1 MTRHSGMIRTLCS
14 RLTSLVGRRQLDAD
28 LDEELRAHI
37 DFALEENLRD
47 GMSPQQARTAALRSL
62 GGMTQTKEAYRTR
75 RGLGWLETLVQD
87 LHFGARTLGKSPGFT
102 AIAVLTLALGIG
114 GNTAVFS
121 IVNGVLLNPLPFP
134 HSEQLV
140 TLDESKP
147 NFPQGSISYPNFLD
161 WQRDNHSFSSMA
173 IARSYSFNMTGRG
186 DAEQVNGEYISPEM
200 LSLLGVHPLLGR
212 SFMHEDNQSGAGPVA
227 LISEGLWRRK
237 FDATPAILG
246 QPMTLDGKSYSIIGV
261 IPASFHLHFSNFREQ
276 DVYTPILQWRNPY
289 LLNRAF
295 GLGIHGIA
303 RLRPGVTVEQARTDM
318 DRITRNLALT
328 FPDADKGIGASI
340 SPLQEQMVGDTR
352 PFLMVL
358 LAAVGFVLLI
368 ACVNVASLLLARSA
382 GRSREF
388 AVRVALGASRARVI
402 RQLLTENVLLGIAAG
417 TLGLLF
423 AAWATHAGLKLLPAA
438 LPRAE
443 EVGLD
448 FRVLAF
454 TLMISLLTATISGL
468 APALAIRQATP
479 HADLKEGGRS
489 IGSSHQR
496 VLGAFVVIEMA
507 VALVLLIGAGLMTR
521 TLVRLWNVDPGFN
534 PHNVLTFGLSLQPSM
549 MNASPERIRA
559 AFRAVDE
566 RLAAT
571 PGIKA
576 VSLMW
581 GAAPMGGDDE
591 QPFWFDGQAKP
602 ASDQDMKQ
610 ALSYVIEPDY
620 LRIMQIPLK
629 RGRFFTLRDDEH
641 SPRVAVIDEAFASK
655 YFPGQNPIGKRI
667 RTSDTGNVV
676 EIVGEVAHVKQWGLD
691 LDDTQS
697 LRAQIYLAAMQMP
710 DSFIATTPS
719 GSSMVVRYEGN
730 LAAVLDSLRRANRQ
744 MSSEQVIYGDQTME
758 SVISDTMVSRR
769 FAMILLGAFAGL
781 AMALACIGIYGVTT
795 YLVSQ
800 RTQEMGIRMALGA
813 QRRDVLALVL
823 WGGVRLTLIGVT
835 MGIGAS
841 LVLTRLMHSLL
852 FNVSPTDP
860 AILMGVSLL
869 LVLVALTACAIP
881 ALRASSID
889 PMRALRTE

>member
-1 MTRHSGMIRTLCS
+1 MDQIRTLLA
-14 RLTSLVGRRQLDAD
+14 RIASLFRRGKLDAE
-28 LDEELRAHI
+28 LDEEVRAHI
-37 DFALEENLRD
+37 DLAIEENLRG
-47 GMSPQQARTAALRSL
+47 GMSSQQARTAALRSF

-75 RGLGWLETLVQD
+75 RGLPWIETLVQD

-161 WQRDNHSFSSMA
+161 WQRDNRSFSSMA

-186 DAEQVNGEYISPEM
+186 NAEQVNGEYISPEM
-200 LSLLGVHPLLGR
+200 LSLLDVHPLLGR
-212 SFMHEDNQSGAGPVA
+212 NFTRDDNQSGAGPVA
-227 LISEGLWRRK
+227 LIGEGLWRRK

-246 QPMTLDGKSYSIIGV
+246 QPVTLDGKSYSIIGV
-261 IPASFHLHFSNFREQ
+261 IPASFHLRFSNFREQ
-276 DVYTPILQWRNPY
+276 YVYTPIGQWSNPY

-295 GLGIHGIA
+295 GLGVHGIA

-318 DRITRNLALT
+318 DRITRNLALA
-328 FPDADKGIGASI
+328 FPDADMGIGASI
-340 SPLQEQMVGDTR
+340 SPLQERMVGDTR

-382 GRSREF
+382 RRSREF

-402 RQLLTENVLLGIAAG
+402 CQLLTENLLLAIAAG
-417 TLGLLF
+417 ALGLLL
-423 AAWATHAGLKLLPAA
+423 AAWGTHAGLKLLPAA

-454 TLMISLLTATISGL
+454 TLTISLLTGTISGL
-468 APALAIRQATP
+468 APALASRQATP
-479 HADLKEGGRS
+479 HAALKEGGRS
-489 IGSSHQR
+489 TASSHQR
-496 VLGAFVVIEMA
+496 ALGTFVVIEMA

-534 PHNVLTFGLSLQPSM
+534 PHNVLTFGLSLPPSM

-559 AFRAVDE
+559 AFRAVDA

-591 QPFWFDGQAKP
+591 RSFWFDGQARP

-610 ALSYVIEPDY
+610 ALAYVTEPDY

-629 RGRFFTLRDDEH
+629 RGRFFTQQDDEH

-655 YFPGQNPIGKRI
+655 YFPNQDPIGKRI

-691 LDDTQS
+691 LDDMQP
-697 LRAQIYLAAMQMP
+697 LHAQIYLASMQMP
-710 DSFIATTPS
+710 DSFIAITPS

-823 WGGVRLTLIGVT
+823 WGGARLTLIGVAV
-835 MGIGAS
+835 GIGAS

-860 AILMGVSLL
+860 AILIGVSLL

-881 ALRASSID
+881 AARASSID